1 MKKLAALLTIT
12 ILLIG
17 GCQQK
22 PAQETTGKPAAE
34 PTTAAVDLT
43 KRPAADAPRSA
54 ADRLVRALYFEHDT
68 KENPFL
74 EAKDPALAEQFFTKP
89 VAERLYKK
97 AAAASA
103 SRKQINPLFNVPDAQ
118 IQKRWVL
125 PAAVSGAKAVVFVT
139 YNTSGKEQE
148 MRCELEQQANGRWR
162 ISDIIYAD
170 GKRLTE
176 LIK

>member
-1 MKKLAALLTIT
+1 MKRISLLLTGA
-12 ILLIG
+12 ILLSW

-22 PAQETTGKPAAE
+22 TAQETTGKPAAE
-34 PTTAAVDLT
+34 LTEAAVDLT

-74 EAKDPALAEQFFTKP
+74 EDKDPALAEQFFTKP
-89 VAERLYKK
+89 VAEKLYKK
-97 AAAASA
+97 ASATSA
-103 SRKQINPLFNVPDAQ
+103 SRKQINPLFNAPDAQ
-118 IQKRWVL
+118 VQKRWVL

-148 MRCELEQQANGRWR
+148 MRCELDQQANGRWR